1 MGFSTNY
8 EDVNDD
14 FDIIP
19 EGDYEVVIR
28 NIEERTTMSGATGL
42 NLSLIIRND
51 VDQKFKDRYLF
62 HTLWKR
68 KEPTQ
73 ADMQVQGYS
82 FKQIMRLAKSAKLPN
97 GKAYGT
103 VRDMCMDL
111 MHRPLKVTVEHREWN
126 GKQQENIK
134 YINESRFP
142 ECKHVFKEKKTTAHQ
157 ETPAAVQPTVSVSDL
172 GDFEEILTDAEVP
185 F

>member
-14 FDIIP
+14 FGIIP

-42 NLSLIIRND
+42 NISLIIRND

-73 ADMQVQGYS
+73 ADMQV
-82 FKQIMRLAKSAKLPN
+82 
-97 GKAYGT
+97 
-103 VRDMCMDL
+103 
-111 MHRPLKVTVEHREWN
+111 
-126 GKQQENIK
+126 
-134 YINESRFP
+134 
-142 ECKHVFKEKKTTAHQ
+142 
-157 ETPAAVQPTVSVSDL
+157 
-172 GDFEEILTDAEVP
+172 
-185 F
+185 

>member
-14 FDIIP
+14 FGIIP

-62 HTLWKR
+62 HVETERADTGRYAGSGLQL
-68 KEPTQ
+68 Q
-73 ADMQVQGYS
+73 ADHEAC
-82 FKQIMRLAKSAKLPN
+82 KI
-97 GKAYGT
+97 GKAPKRQG
-103 VRDMCMDL
+103 V
-111 MHRPLKVTVEHREWN
+111 
-126 GKQQENIK
+126 
-134 YINESRFP
+134 
-142 ECKHVFKEKKTTAHQ
+142 
-157 ETPAAVQPTVSVSDL
+157 
-172 GDFEEILTDAEVP
+172 
-185 F
+185 